1 MTSIPGVESGRL
13 TVAAVELAKELIRLG
28 EKKVAVL
35 VDEAFR
41 SVGLEKAAIYAKSLP
56 SLVEYPPRGYESVVA
71 IAATSEGLTGSEIG
85 KHKWADLA
93 PMWNMP

>member
-1 MTSIPGVESGRL
+1 MESGRL
-13 TVAAVELAKELIRLG
+13 AVAAVELVKELIRLSR
-28 EKKVAVL
+28 KKVAVL
-35 VDEAFR
+35 MDEAFR
-41 SVGLEKAAIYAKSLP
+41 SVGLERAAVYAKSLP
-56 SLVEYPPRGYESVVA
+56 SLVEYPPRAYESIVA